1 MLCQQIQ
8 ESRDESVD
16 VDLGG
21 NESTQGSAVGL
32 SEYWNE
38 RVNGEARDIRYC
50 NVSYSSSSLA
60 IPRVCEHW

>member
-21 NESTQGSAVGL
+21 NESTQGSAFGL

-38 RVNGEARDIRYC
+38 RVNGDAHEIRYC
-50 NVSYSSSSLA
+50 NVSYSSSLA
-60 IPRVCEHW
+60 VPRVCEYW

>member
-1 MLCQQIQ
+1 MLCQEIQ

-21 NESTQGSAVGL
+21 NESTQDSAVGL

-38 RVNGEARDIRYC
+38 RVNDEAREIRYS
-50 NVSYSSSSLA
+50 NVSYSSSLA
-60 IPRVCEHW
+60 VPRVCEHW